1 MYANDKGKHPS
12 SNHKNLFF
20 MDRQPDSRT
29 LAWQVNLVISET
41 RSSSHFLLDYG
52 SRYGEF
58 IHLMQN
64 EHWAVKGIEPSDEL
78 RAKARR
84 MFALSLL
91 SDEQLTTL
99 DELSYGVVTA
109 WQSLSRNTDTIM
121 LLRQFHKL
129 LVENGSLFISLCP
142 EDFSITEVEQMARQ
156 ANFGIEKV
164 IPVPV
169 FGLTSFITNIRYRK
183 HPEQAPLIAYH
194 LKKADTLNFRIV
206 YDH

>member
-1 MYANDKGKHPS
+1 
-12 SNHKNLFF
+12 

-52 SRYGEF
+52 SRSGEF

-142 EDFSITEVEQMARQ
+142 EDFSISEVEQMARQ

-164 IPVPV
+164 LLFLFSDSRLSLPISDTGNIPNKHRSSPTISKK
-169 FGLTSFITNIRYRK
+169 LIRSISASFTTTDSSGK
-183 HPEQAPLIAYH
+183 CQ
-194 LKKADTLNFRIV
+194 
-206 YDH
+206 